1 LNESLA
7 RALFPKEDPLGK
19 QLRVGFSDG
28 IQAVAPWRTV
38 VGIAANVKNNGIT
51 EQADPEYYVPW
62 KDSPDLYLGS
72 AHVILRTPLN
82 AQAVAQ
88 WIRTETASIDPTL
101 PVKIETMSQRI
112 GKLTQRPRFQAVL
125 LAIFAAMGVV
135 LAAIGIYGVVGY
147 LVAQR
152 TQEIGVRVALG
163 ATPRA
168 ILRLVMENAARW
180 TIAGTVLGVAGSW
193 FASRL
198 LESLL
203 FEVKARDPWL
213 LSGAVFLLIAVAMIA
228 AWVPAR
234 RAMRVDPIEAL
245 RYE

>member
-1 LNESLA
+1 M
-7 RALFPKEDPLGK
+7 
-19 QLRVGFSDG
+19 GFSDG
-28 IQAVAPWRTV
+28 MKEKAPWRTV

-51 EQADPEYYVPW
+51 EQADPEYYVTW
-62 KDSPDLYLGS
+62 KNSPDIYPGS
-72 AHVILRTPLN
+72 ANVIVRTPLS

-101 PVKIETMSQRI
+101 PVKIETMSERV

-125 LAIFAAMGVV
+125 LALFAAMGVV

-163 ATPRA
+163 ATPHA
-168 ILRLVMENAARW
+168 ILKLVMENVARW
-180 TIAGTVLGVAGSW
+180 TIAGTLLGLAGSW
-193 FASRL
+193 FAGRL

-213 LSGAVFLLIAVAMIA
+213 MGGALVLLIAVAMLA

-234 RAMRVDPIEAL
+234 HAMRVDPIEAL